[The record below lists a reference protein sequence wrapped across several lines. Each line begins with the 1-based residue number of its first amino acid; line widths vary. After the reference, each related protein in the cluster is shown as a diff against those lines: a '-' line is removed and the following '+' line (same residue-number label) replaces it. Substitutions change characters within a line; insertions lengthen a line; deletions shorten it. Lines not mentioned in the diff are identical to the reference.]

1 MKAGIIVS
9 LGLACGAIA
18 SQHARRAT
26 PDLIQVLSTVA
37 NEPLEIGEDT
47 AASVSDL
54 VSQLQH
60 GTDSTTPGSDQS
72 ALSSIKQAMSGA
84 SSIVDAAN
92 AITAAG
98 LIPSQIASFL
108 NGYLD
113 TELNSRNNS
122 NPAVKQ
128 NIYPNKAAADAPYSV
143 PESTLRAAIHI
154 PDSFSFGR
162 NGNTPVILVPGTAI
176 PAGTTYYY
184 SFSKLANSSAGIDVV
199 WVNMPRASLSDAQVN
214 AEYVAYAINY
224 ISALS
229 AGQSVGVISWSQGG
243 LDTQWALK
251 YWPSTRPVVADFVAI
266 SPDFHGTVEAN
277 FLCPALDYS
286 ACTPSI
292 FQQEWTAQFI
302 QVLRADDGDSA
313 YVPTTTVYS
322 SSDEIVEPQSGGSN
336 ASAFLRDARGV
347 GVTNA
352 HLQTVCADK
361 PAGGFY
367 THEGVLY
374 NPLAWA
380 LAADAISHQGPANL
394 ARIDLASVCQ
404 QAVPPALGL
413 DDVLGTEGLLLV
425 AVAEILAYQP
435 RATSEP
441 PVKAYAKQ
449 NHTVVG

>member
-1 MKAGIIVS
+1 
-9 LGLACGAIA
+9 
-18 SQHARRAT
+18 
-26 PDLIQVLSTVA
+26 
-37 NEPLEIGEDT
+37 
-47 AASVSDL
+47 
-54 VSQLQH
+54 
-60 GTDSTTPGSDQS
+60 
-72 ALSSIKQAMSGA
+72 MSGA

-98 LIPSQIASFL
+98 LIPSEIASFL

-113 TELNSRNNS
+113 SELNSRNNS

-128 NIYPNKAAADAPYSV
+128 NIYPHKAAADAPYSV

-162 NGNTPVILVPGTAI
+162 NGNTPVILIPGTAI

-184 SFSKLANSSAGIDVV
+184 SFSQLANSSAGIDVV

-251 YWPSTRPVVADFVAI
+251 YWPSTRLVVTDFVAI

-277 FLCPALDYS
+277 FLCPALDDI

-302 QVLRADDGDSA
+302 QVLRGDDGDSA

-322 SSDEIVEPQSGGSN
+322 SFDEIVEPQSGSN

-352 HLQTVCADK
+352 HLQTVCADQ
-361 PAGGFY
+361 PAGGVY

-380 LAADAISHQGPANL
+380 LAADAISHQGPASL
-394 ARIDLASVCQ
+394 DRIDLARVCQ

-413 DDVLGTEGLLLV
+413 DDVLGTEGLLLGRFSFIV
-425 AVAEILAYQP
+425 LAFFASNSNMLTKISLSQWP
-435 RATSEP
+435 LQRSWRISRGLRGNRPSARTRSG
-441 PVKAYAKQ
+441 
-449 NHTVVG
+449 TTR